1 MGRTG
6 AEASAGGGRKRRGR
20 RQREGGRAER
30 TDESNMRLNSIKVES
45 VKLDGGGGAGIVPD
59 RHVCMT
65 TRL

>member
-1 MGRTG
+1 MKGG
-6 AEASAGGGRKRRGR
+6 NGEGGG

-45 VKLDGGGGAGIVPD
+45 VKLDGGREREGGGAGIVPD
-59 RHVCMT
+59 RHACMT